1 MFGNRDKPATMRARR
16 DAFKKIVDPIIGV
29 SCFLALS
36 FDFFMTISKLFLF
49 RSVNRKPFII
59 LL

>member
-29 SCFLALS
+29 SCFLTLS
-36 FDFFMTISKLFLF
+36 FDFL
-49 RSVNRKPFII
+49 
-59 LL
+59 